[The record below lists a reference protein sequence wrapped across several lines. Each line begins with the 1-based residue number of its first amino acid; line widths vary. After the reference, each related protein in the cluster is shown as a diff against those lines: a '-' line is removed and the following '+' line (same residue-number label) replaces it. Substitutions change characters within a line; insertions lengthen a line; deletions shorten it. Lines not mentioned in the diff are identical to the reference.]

1 MRMRDQ
7 KKSNRVNQRQ
17 LAELTGLD
25 PSVISRKTSSG
36 ELYRHSDGK
45 YDVAASFHALRIPLP
60 DDLGSLSLD
69 DRSQNSAGDYV
80 NFEEWRAK
88 KEKEMALIKAMEREE
103 LEGLLVRKADIVKEI
118 QNGLGNVKARLLA
131 MPSKLGPVVA
141 HESSAAVTKNLI
153 ENAVREALEEL
164 AGLFGDSGGSVQRSQ
179 TSTKIKH
186 SGVGRGGKKAQSRS
200 VSRTRSV
207 AKP

>member
-1 MRMRDQ
+1 MRDQ

-45 YDVAASFHALRIPLP
+45 YDVAAAFHSLRIPLP

-103 LEGLLVRKADIVKEI
+103 LEGLLVRKADIIKEV
-118 QNGLGNVKARLLA
+118 QTALGNVKARLLA

-141 HESSAAVTKNLI
+141 HESKPAVTKNLI
-153 ENAVREALEEL
+153 EDAVIEALTEL
-164 AGLFGDSGGSVQRSQ
+164 SGLFGNPEPMLPSPA
-179 TSTKIKH
+179 TSTKAKR
-186 SGVGRGGKKAQSRS
+186 SGMGRGGKKAQSRS
-200 VSRTRSV
+200 VGRTRSV
-207 AKP
+207 AK

>member
-1 MRMRDQ
+1 MREP

-17 LAELTGLD
+17 LAQLTGLD

-45 YDVAASFHALRIPLP
+45 YDVASAFHSLRIPLP

-103 LEGLLVRKADIVKEI
+103 LEGLLVRKAEIIKEV
-118 QNGLGNVKARLLA
+118 QTALGNVKARLLS

-141 HESSAAVTKNLI
+141 HESKPAVTKNLI
-153 ENAVREALEEL
+153 EDAVIEALSEL
-164 AGLFGDSGGSVQRSQ
+164 AGLFGNSEPMLPSPA
-179 TSTKIKH
+179 TSTKTK
-186 SGVGRGGKKAQSRS
+186 RGSMGGSRKATKSRS

-207 AKP
+207 AK

>member
-1 MRMRDQ
+1 LRMRDQ

-25 PSVISRKTSSG
+25 PSVISRKTSAG
-36 ELYRHSDGK
+36 DLYRHPDGK
-45 YDVAASFHALRIPLP
+45 YDIAASFHALRIPLP
-60 DDLGSLSLD
+60 DNLGSLSLD

-103 LEGLLVRKADIVKEI
+103 LEGLLVRKADIIKEV
-118 QNGLGNVKARLLA
+118 QNALSNVKARLLS

-153 ENAVREALEEL
+153 EDAVIEALSEL
-164 AGLFGDSGGSVQRSQ
+164 SGLFGNSEPMLPSPATSSQTKHQPVGGSRKA
-179 TSTKIKH
+179 TK
-186 SGVGRGGKKAQSRS
+186 SRG
-200 VSRTRSV
+200 VSRTRTV
-207 AKP
+207 AK

>member
-45 YDVAASFHALRIPLP
+45 YDVAAAFHSLRIPLP

-103 LEGLLVRKADIVKEI
+103 LEGLLVRKADIVKEV
-118 QNGLGNVKARLLA
+118 QTALGNVKARLLS

-141 HESSAAVTKNLI
+141 HESKPAVTKNLI
-153 ENAVREALEEL
+153 EDAVIEALTEL
-164 AGLFGDSGGSVQRSQ
+164 SGLFGNPEPMLPSPA
-179 TSTKIKH
+179 TSTKAKRG
-186 SGVGRGGKKAQSRS
+186 GVGGSRKATQSRS
-200 VSRTRSV
+200 IGRTRSM
-207 AKP
+207 AK

>member
-1 MRMRDQ
+1 MRDQ

-45 YDVAASFHALRIPLP
+45 YDVAAAFHSLRIPLP

-103 LEGLLVRKADIVKEI
+103 LEGLLVRKADIIKEV
-118 QNGLGNVKARLLA
+118 QTALGNVKARLLA

-141 HESSAAVTKNLI
+141 HESKPAVTKNLI
-153 ENAVREALEEL
+153 EDAVIEALTEL
-164 AGLFGDSGGSVQRSQ
+164 SGLFGNPEPMLPSPA
-179 TSTKIKH
+179 TSTKAKR
-186 SGVGRGGKKAQSRS
+186 SGMGRGGKKAQSRS
-200 VSRTRSV
+200 VSRARSM
-207 AKP
+207 AK

>member
-1 MRMRDQ
+1 MREP

-17 LAELTGLD
+17 LAQLTGLD

-45 YDVAASFHALRIPLP
+45 YDVAAAFHSLRIPLP

-69 DRSQNSAGDYV
+69 DRSQNSSGDYV

-103 LEGLLVRKADIVKEI
+103 LEGLLVRKADIVKEV
-118 QNGLGNVKARLLA
+118 QTALGNVKARLLS

-141 HESSAAVTKNLI
+141 HESKPAVTKNLI
-153 ENAVREALEEL
+153 EDAVIEALTEL
-164 AGLFGDSGGSVQRSQ
+164 SGLFGNPEPMLPSSE
-179 TSTKIKH
+179 TSTKTKR
-186 SGVGRGGKKAQSRS
+186 GGMGRGGKKAQSRS
-200 VSRTRSV
+200 VSRARSM
-207 AKP
+207 AK

>member
-45 YDVAASFHALRIPLP
+45 YDVAASFHSLRIPLP

-103 LEGLLVRKADIVKEI
+103 LEGLLVRKAEIIKEV
-118 QNGLGNVKARLLA
+118 QTALGNVKARLLS

-141 HESSAAVTKNLI
+141 HESKPAVTKNLI
-153 ENAVREALEEL
+153 EDAVIEALTEL
-164 AGLFGDSGGSVQRSQ
+164 SGLFGNPEPMLPSSE
-179 TSTKIKH
+179 TSTKTK
-186 SGVGRGGKKAQSRS
+186 RGSMGGSRKATKSRS
-200 VSRTRSV
+200 VGRTRSM
-207 AKP
+207 AK

>member
-25 PSVISRKTSSG
+25 PSVISRKTSAG
-36 ELYRHSDGK
+36 DLYRHPDGK
-45 YDVAASFHALRIPLP
+45 YDIAASFHALRIPLP
-60 DDLGSLSLD
+60 DNLGSLSLD

-103 LEGLLVRKADIVKEI
+103 LEGALVRKVDIIKEV
-118 QNGLGNVKARLLA
+118 QNALGNVKARLLS

-153 ENAVREALEEL
+153 EDAVIEALSEL
-164 AGLFGDSGGSVQRSQ
+164 AGFFGNSEPMLPSPA
-179 TSTKIKH
+179 TSTKAKR
-186 SGVGRGGKKAQSRS
+186 STVGRSRKATKSRS
-200 VSRTRSV
+200 VSRTRTV
-207 AKP
+207 AK